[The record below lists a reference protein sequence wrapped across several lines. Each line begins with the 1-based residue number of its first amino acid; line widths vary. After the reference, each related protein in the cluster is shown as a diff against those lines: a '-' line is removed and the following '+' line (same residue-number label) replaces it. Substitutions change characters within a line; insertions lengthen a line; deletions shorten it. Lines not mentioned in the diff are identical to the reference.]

1 MKQEMETVNAKEA
14 AKQLG
19 ISYQTLRKLIH
30 SGEIK
35 FEETKGQGPTGINY
49 LVPLSEVARYMPA
62 GDIAL
67 STQDAADAMGVHQN
81 TVYYMIK
88 TGKLKALPVPSAG
101 TGKYKLARVAA
112 SEVERYLAAKGQELT

>member
-1 MKQEMETVNAKEA
+1 METVNAKEA

-19 ISYQTLRKLIH
+19 ISYHTLLKLIH
-30 SGEIK
+30 SGEISA
-35 FEETKGQGPTGINY
+35 EETKGQGPTGINY

-67 STQDAADAMGVHQN
+67 STQDAADAMSVHRN

-88 TGKLKALPVPSAG
+88 TGKLKALPVPNAG
-101 TGKYKLARVAA
+101 TGKRKLVRVAA
-112 SEVERYLAAKGQELT
+112 SEVKCYLATKG